1 MAGTNI
7 SKKKTKIKYLVQ
19 IYYIFK
25 HFLPTK
31 ALFRNKTML
40 FVALHS
46 HSERI
51 KNTSKTNTKYRLRY
65 TWVYIHI

>member
-31 ALFRNKTML
+31 ALLCNKTTL
-40 FVALHS
+40 FVSLNS
-46 HSERI
+46 YSEGI
-51 KNTSKTNTKYRLRY
+51 KKTSKINTKYRSIY